1 MKQNIE
7 IPEGY
12 EFDHVTSPILGNGGG
27 VLSVI
32 LKKKQTKDFNWY
44 IDEYLREDPFTTKDE
59 ISNHLF
65 TEDIKEIKTKLR
77 SGDYR
82 WVPWEIKIGLF
93 RFICKE
99 NGLDKDDILMLVTV
113 WNTKNKLYSYAGE
126 YIGLKVTRICSPLM
140 KDIFNTNA

>member
-93 RFICKE
+93 RFVCESNRSNWIVELKE
-99 NGLDKDDILMLVTV
+99 YQNANMATHLYDIIPRIFIDDLFK
-113 WNTKNKLYSYAGE
+113 TK
-126 YIGLKVTRICSPLM
+126 
-140 KDIFNTNA
+140 TN